1 MHLTKNLLESWMTD
15 IEERNTNLE
24 NILQFLLRELA
35 EVKSV
40 CVPTENPILNSIVV
54 ATETIENKLL

>member
-1 MHLTKNLLESWMTD
+1 MTD